1 MSLAIEA
8 THKKWIKASE
18 EWTQES
24 RKGVG
29 NETHFDRNFSI
40 DDLTWRRLGNL
51 KFNVKLKT
59 CRGYYSCCPCVFI
72 ETGSHEIINDFKIQ
86 IEYSVEDKS
95 GSLTFN
101 PSVESLSMF
110 KSECKYEN

>member
-40 DDLTWRRLGNL
+40 DDL

-72 ETGSHEIINDFKIQ
+72 ETGSHEIIDDFKIQ
-86 IEYSVEDKS
+86 IDYSAEGKS
-95 GSLTFN
+95 GSLTFI
-101 PSVESLSMF
+101 PSVESLSKF